1 MTTLLK
7 KARLADALL
16 ERHTDEV
23 ITGFVIDAR
32 VITGCL
38 VGQVYKMYGYADGER
53 LVSGEISEIAQLS
66 SGRWLVKTRELDCL
80 SIVNFGPGGRQ
91 SLLHLVDLFSTA
103 RIAHSRWC
111 MH

>member
-91 SLLHLVDLFSTA
+91 SLLHLIDLFDSA
-103 RIAHSRWC
+103 RLAQSRRC
-111 MH
+111 LH